1 MITKIATQG
10 RFGNGMGVE
19 FAETFWLH
27 YTRDGVNWMQ
37 WRNKYGEYVSQPQQ
51 MRSDDSQHNSASF
64 FVCNFGHTRHFSHDL
79 TPLLCYFL
87 HTAHACF
94 SLSLSGQVQQQQ
106 QQQSYQRP
114 RLPVVADETVRPF
127 FNSPLHSV
135 PHHFE
140 TIYILV
146 VRSFCKLATP
156 LSCSCHCCFCQFF
169 LSARVQINLQIISV
183 AYQCLFGDKRIWET
197 FWSLVRRDALH
208 WCVIIV
214 RVLELV
220 LCWQMT
226 GIIMSNT

>member
-1 MITKIATQG
+1 
-10 RFGNGMGVE
+10 
-19 FAETFWLH
+19 
-27 YTRDGVNWMQ
+27 
-37 WRNKYGEYVSQPQQ
+37 

-64 FVCNFGHTRHFSHDL
+64 FVCNFGHARRFSHDL
-79 TPLLCYFL
+79 TPLLCYFFCTL
-87 HTAHACF
+87 LTPASVSHYLDKCSNSSSSNHINDHVCLWSLMKQCGHF
-94 SLSLSGQVQQQQ
+94 SI
-106 QQQSYQRP
+106 
-114 RLPVVADETVRPF
+114 LPALTV
-127 FNSPLHSV
+127 L
-135 PHHFE
+135 HHFE

-183 AYQCLFGDKRIWET
+183 AYQCLFGDKRIWEP
-197 FWSLVRRDALH
+197 FWSLVRGDALH

>member
-79 TPLLCYFL
+79 TPLLCYFFCTL
-87 HTAHACF
+87 LTPASVSHYLDKCSNSSSNHINDHVCLWSLMKQCGHF
-94 SLSLSGQVQQQQ
+94 SI
-106 QQQSYQRP
+106 
-114 RLPVVADETVRPF
+114 LPALTV
-127 FNSPLHSV
+127 L
-135 PHHFE
+135 HHFE

-146 VRSFCKLATP
+146 VRSFCKLATLLSVQLP
-156 LSCSCHCCFCQFF
+156 LLL
-169 LSARVQINLQIISV
+169 LSILFERARPN
-183 AYQCLFGDKRIWET
+183 
-197 FWSLVRRDALH
+197 
-208 WCVIIV
+208 
-214 RVLELV
+214 
-220 LCWQMT
+220 
-226 GIIMSNT
+226 